1 MKTYVNL
8 TNSVDDENEAKARSY
23 IFFIKLKRAVFP
35 EKMWVLLHISTSKWK
50 WSDFDNICFPKENQ
64 RNPIWN
70 ECSTVESC
78 GHSILGVDLFG
89 SFFIYEELGHIFLN
103 NTGRKFHKENQ
114 DKTSF
119 HSVIINCTNTDFKLI
134 STSSTTKH

>member
-1 MKTYVNL
+1 MMKMRPRPGRIFFLLSLREQYSLKKCEYSYTFQHQNENDLILITYVFQ
-8 TNSVDDENEAKARSY
+8 KK
-23 IFFIKLKRAVFP
+23 IKEILY
-35 EKMWVLLHISTSKWK
+35 
-50 WSDFDNICFPKENQ
+50 
-64 RNPIWN
+64 